1 MKPDEIGAIFDAT
14 AEEFVSLAPHLWDP
28 IGAATV
34 RTADVRPGERVLDVC
49 CGAGASALPAAVAAG
64 PEGAVDA
71 IDLAES
77 LLAHGRRRADAQ
89 GLANLR
95 FIRADATTWQPGVRY
110 DAAICVHGVFF
121 LPDMDATV
129 KRLIGLVRP
138 GGRFA
143 VTTWAKGALEQYG
156 RALHAVIEKVRGAA
170 VESPS
175 SRDSVTRIDTDEG
188 LAGWLTGLGLA
199 DARITR
205 APLAVPLTS
214 ELAWL
219 LVTGSGFRGMLTGLD
234 ADAVSRVRDDL
245 FASLER
251 EGLDQVDA
259 SVLIGIGHQR

>member
-14 AEEFVSLAPHLWDP
+14 AEEFLQLSPHLWNP

-34 RTADVRPGERVLDVC
+34 RTVGVRPGERVLDVC

-71 IDLAES
+71 VDLAGA
-77 LLAHGRRRADAQ
+77 LLERGRRLADAE
-89 GLANLR
+89 GLTNLR
-95 FIRADATTWQPGVRY
+95 FIRADVTRWEPGVRY
-110 DAAICVHGVFF
+110 DVAVCVHGVFF
-121 LPDMDATV
+121 LPDMDAAV

-156 RALHAVIEKVRGAA
+156 QVVHAVIGKVRGTA

-175 SRDSVTRIDTDEG
+175 NRASVTRIDTGEG
-188 LAGWLTGLGLA
+188 LTGWLTGLGLV
-199 DARITR
+199 DAQATTV
-205 APLAVPLTS
+205 PFAVPLTP

-219 LVTGSGFRGMLTGLD
+219 LVTGTGFRGMLTGLD
-234 ADAVSRVRDDL
+234 AGSVSRVRDDL
-245 FASLER
+245 LASLER

-259 SVLIGIGHQR
+259 SVLTGVGRRP